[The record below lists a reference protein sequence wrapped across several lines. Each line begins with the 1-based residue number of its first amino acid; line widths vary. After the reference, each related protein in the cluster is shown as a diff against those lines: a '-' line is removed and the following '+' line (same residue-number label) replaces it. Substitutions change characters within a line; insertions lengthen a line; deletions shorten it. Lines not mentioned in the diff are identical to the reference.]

1 MVHDAR
7 RLLGLGL
14 GLVSLPASAVLFMST
29 GAPEHNTQPPTGELA
44 DSGWQWQGEWYGFLG
59 TAIAPDCFITA
70 RHVGGNIGDVFI
82 YRGVWYHTVESYEDA
97 ASDLRIWRIC
107 GRFPDYAPIYEGNQE
122 AGSPLVVFG
131 RGTQRGEPVYA
142 PDNPTELRG
151 WRYGPVDQR
160 WRWGTNVVTAI
171 VKLGSEVWANDFLA
185 ADFDR
190 DGGGEEA
197 QLSGGDSGGSV
208 FIRDAG
214 QWKLAGINHAV
225 DGSFNTSTN
234 GAGFGA
240 ALFDA
245 RGFYV
250 GSSPYWEPV
259 EPGPKPVAS
268 AFYAARI
275 STKAEWI
282 RSVLAKPSPLE
293 AVPTVWS
300 AESPAGPFTEVT
312 GASVD
317 IAAREIR
324 LPLPAG
330 TRFFK
335 LTGSCPRPVVSV
347 TKDGDAL
354 RLKYE

>member
-1 MVHDAR
+1 MANILR
-7 RLLGLGL
+7 RLLA
-14 GLVSLPASAVLFMST
+14 LVTGMIALPASAVLFLST
-29 GAPEHNTQPPTGELA
+29 GDPEHNTQAPAGEFA

-59 TAIAPDCFITA
+59 TAIAPDFFITA
-70 RHVGGNIGDVFI
+70 RHVGGNIGDIFV
-82 YRGVWYHTVESYEDA
+82 YRGIWYHTVEAYEDA

-107 GRFPDYAPIYEGNQE
+107 GRFPDYAAIYEGDGE
-122 AGSPLVVFG
+122 EGAPLVVFG
-131 RGTQRGEPVYA
+131 RGTQRGEAVYA
-142 PDNPTELRG
+142 PDNAAELRG
-151 WRYGPVDQR
+151 WKYGPVDKR
-160 WRWGTNVVTAI
+160 WRWGTNLVTAI
-171 VKLGSEVWANDFLA
+171 LKLDSEVWAQDFLA

-190 DGGGEEA
+190 DGGGDEA
-197 QLSGGDSGGSV
+197 QLSGGDSGGGV
-208 FIRDAG
+208 FIRDGA

-245 RGFYV
+245 RGFFV

-259 EPGPKPVAS
+259 QDDRKPVAS

-275 STKAEWI
+275 SAQAAWI

-293 AVPTVWS
+293 TTPTVWT
-300 AESPAGPFTEVT
+300 ADTPAGPFAEVP
-312 GASVD
+312 GAMVD
-317 IAAREIR
+317 TSAREI
-324 LPLPAG
+324 LIPLPTG

-347 TKDGDAL
+347 TTAGDAL